1 MQSAKVVHKE
11 FSLSGES
18 ARDTDSMKIFLFAL
32 LVATVLA
39 SSLSEAFDP
48 VLSKIEGETP
58 QIVNALYDSTYQ
70 SETSSS
76 FVHPPVPADGQKVE
90 SPQSIQSKDII
101 EPSVD
106 SAQVNY
112 FKELEAEIAAT
123 DRLILRMTL
132 LSFIFF
138 VITFFLEEPAW

>member
-1 MQSAKVVHKE
+1 
-11 FSLSGES
+11 
-18 ARDTDSMKIFLFAL
+18 MKIFLFAL
-32 LVATVLA
+32 LAATVLA
-39 SSLSEAFDP
+39 SSLSEASVP

-58 QIVNALYDSTYQ
+58 QIVNALYDSSYQ
-70 SETSSS
+70 SNTRPS
-76 FVHPPVPADGQKVE
+76 FAHLLVPTVGHEVE

-101 EPSVD
+101 EPRGD
-106 SAQVNY
+106 LAQVNY